1 MVSGEAYTNDMK
13 QWEYERGERKKEISN
28 GKKVK
33 GTRQVDKGQGSR
45 SSPGVP
51 RVVVDV

>member
-13 QWEYERGERKKEISN
+13 QWGYERGERKNEISN

-33 GTRQVDKGQGSR
+33 GAETGRQ
-45 SSPGVP
+45 
-51 RVVVDV
+51 RVGAQK